1 MSEATRT
8 KVRIRILSEEHTIS
22 GQLPADEMREAA
34 EYVNRT
40 LAQLSASSSS
50 SSVAGLAIL
59 AAINIANEL
68 LEMQR
73 RVQTLE
79 ATIQGGTQQMLALLE
94 ARTDALAAS

>member
-1 MSEATRT
+1 MSEPTRT
-8 KVRIRILSEEHTIS
+8 KVRIRILSEEHTIA
-22 GQLPADEMREAA
+22 GQLPADQMREAA

-40 LAQLSASSSS
+40 VAQLTSSSAS

-68 LEMQR
+68 LEMHR

-79 ATIQGGTQQMLALLE
+79 ATINGGTQQMLALLE
-94 ARTDALAAS
+94 PRTDALAAT